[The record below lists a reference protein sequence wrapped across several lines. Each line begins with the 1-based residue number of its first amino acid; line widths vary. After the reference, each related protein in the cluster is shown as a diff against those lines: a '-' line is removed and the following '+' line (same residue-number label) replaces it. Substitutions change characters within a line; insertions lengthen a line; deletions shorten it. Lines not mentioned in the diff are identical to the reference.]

1 MARANS
7 GSAVLGSAL
16 TLFGIGLLA
25 ILVVFGLF
33 AAGYENLPVWLNL
46 LTLLCPVGLI
56 SGVLATVLRGRRS
69 RARSS

>member
-1 MARANS
+1 MARSNS
-7 GSAVLGSAL
+7 GSAVLGWSLA
-16 TLFGIGLLA
+16 LFGVGLLA

-56 SGVLATVLRGRRS
+56 FGVLATALRS
-69 RARSS
+69 RRRPS